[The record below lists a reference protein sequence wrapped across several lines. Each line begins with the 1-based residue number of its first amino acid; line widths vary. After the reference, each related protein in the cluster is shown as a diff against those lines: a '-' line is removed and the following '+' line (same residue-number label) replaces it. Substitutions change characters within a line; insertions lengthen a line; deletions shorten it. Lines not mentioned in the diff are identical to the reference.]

1 MLHRFNPREEALDLL
16 VTVIEEF
23 VDSPELIQK
32 YLDLND
38 RYQVGQVVDALK
50 RVTITG

>member
-1 MLHRFNPREEALDLL
+1 MLHKFNAREEALDLL

-23 VDSPELIQK
+23 IDSPELIQK

-50 RVTITG
+50 KVKITG

>member
-1 MLHRFNPREEALDLL
+1 MLHKFNAREEALDLL

-23 VDSPELIQK
+23 IDSPELIKK

-38 RYQVGQVVDALK
+38 SHQAGQVVDALK
-50 RVTITG
+50 RVKITG

>member
-1 MLHRFNPREEALDLL
+1 MLHKFNAREEALDLL

-23 VDSPELIQK
+23 IDSPELIQK

-50 RVTITG
+50 KVTITG

>member
-1 MLHRFNPREEALDLL
+1 MLHRFNPREEAVDLL
-16 VTVIEEF
+16 ITVIEEF
-23 VDSPELIQK
+23 IDSPELIQK

-38 RYQVGQVVDALK
+38 RYQVDQVVASLK